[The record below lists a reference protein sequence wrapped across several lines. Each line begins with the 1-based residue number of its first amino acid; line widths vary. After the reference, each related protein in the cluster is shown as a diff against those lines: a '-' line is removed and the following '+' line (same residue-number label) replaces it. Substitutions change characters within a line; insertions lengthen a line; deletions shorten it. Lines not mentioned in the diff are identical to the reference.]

1 MTRRRILEE
10 KAPQEIDLK
19 NAKDIDIKNSDV
31 KILIEPGEPKTTNAQ
46 VKETDYTSLGI
57 IVAIIVGLA
66 AYYLLT
72 GDKPPV
78 ENIR

>member
-1 MTRRRILEE
+1 MAE

-19 NAKDIDIKNSDV
+19 NAKDIEIKDSDV
-31 KILIEPGEPKTTNAQ
+31 NINIETNATNPAGAP
-46 VKETDYTSLGI
+46 VKETDYMSLGI

-66 AYYLLT
+66 AYFFLT

-78 ENIR
+78 DNIQ